1 VSADRV
7 RRVGTRAHAGG
18 SRDLRQ
24 DMMGFLRRGLI
35 QQAEVRTA
43 LYHGVY
49 GVLLA
54 GIVMFKSI
62 DKMYQL
68 NR

>member
-1 VSADRV
+1 
-7 RRVGTRAHAGG
+7 
-18 SRDLRQ
+18 
-24 DMMGFLRRGLI
+24 MMGFLRRGLI